1 MRKFKVGIIGCGA
14 IGTALARVL
23 IKDRKLNFRASLVA
37 VADKDPKQAEKLL
50 RHIGRKLPLLPIPE
64 IIKRCDFVIEAAHPS
79 VSSSVAALALKN
91 NKYVLIMSV
100 GGLLKFPF
108 QQLRDLIAKT
118 SGRLYCPS
126 GAIAGVDALLAA
138 QVEGLRRVRLVTTKP
153 PQALKGAPFF
163 KAHKF
168 PEFKSG
174 ETRKLVFRGSA
185 LQASK
190 AFPQNINVAAIL
202 SLAGLGPKKTEVEIW
217 VTRSAEVNTHEV
229 IIEGDFGEIK
239 TRTQNFPA
247 PQNPKTSY
255 LAILSAMAT
264 LRKAFTTLRL
274 GT

>member
-14 IGTALARVL
+14 IGTALAKVL
-23 IKDRKLNFRASLVA
+23 IKDRKLNFRAVLSA
-37 VADKDPKQAEKLL
+37 ISDKNPEQAKKLL
-50 RHIGRKLPLLPIPE
+50 HRIGRKLPVISIPE
-64 IIKRCDFVIEAAHPS
+64 IIRRCDFVIEAAHPGI
-79 VSSSVAALALKN
+79 SSSVAELALKN

-100 GGLLKFPF
+100 GGLLRFPF
-108 QQLRDLIAKT
+108 KKLKDLIAKT

-138 QVEGLRRVRLVTTKP
+138 QVSGLRRVRLVTTKP
-153 PQALKGAPFF
+153 PQALKGAPYFRT
-163 KAHKF
+163 HQF
-168 PEFKSG
+168 PDFGPG
-174 ETRKLVFRGSA
+174 EERKLIFQGSA
-185 LQASK
+185 LQASR

-217 VTRSAEVNTHEV
+217 ATQVAGTNRHE
-229 IIEGDFGEIK
+229 ICIEGDSGTIH
-239 TRTQNFPA
+239 TTTDNHPA
-247 PQNPKTSY
+247 PDNPKTSY

>member
-1 MRKFKVGIIGCGA
+1 MRKFKVGIVGCGA

-23 IKDRKLNFRASLVA
+23 IKDKKLNFRAVLTA
-37 VADKDPKQAEKLL
+37 VADKDPKQAERLL
-50 RHIGRKLPLLPIPE
+50 RRVGRKLPVISIPE
-64 IIKRCDFVIEAAHPS
+64 IVKRCDFVVEAAHPS

-108 QQLRDLIAKT
+108 QKLRDLIAKT

-138 QVEGLRRVRLVTTKP
+138 QVEGLRRVRLMTTKP
-153 PQALKGAPFF
+153 PQALRGAPFF
-163 KAHKF
+163 KTHRF
-168 PEFKSG
+168 PVFKYG

-185 LQASK
+185 LQASR

-217 VTRSAEVNTHEV
+217 VTRSSEVNTHEV

-255 LAILSAMAT
+255 LAILSAIAT

>member
-14 IGTALARVL
+14 IGTALAKVL
-23 IKDRKLNFRASLVA
+23 IKDRKLNFRAVLTA
-37 VADKDPKQAEKLL
+37 IADKNSQQSEKL
-50 RHIGRKLPLLPIPE
+50 RQRIGRKLPVVSIPE
-64 IIKRCDFVIEAAHPS
+64 IVKRCDFVIEAAHPS
-79 VSSSVAALALKN
+79 ISSSVAELALKN

-100 GGLLKFPF
+100 GGLLRFPF
-108 QQLRDLIAKT
+108 KKLKDLISKT

-138 QVEGLRRVRLVTTKP
+138 QVGGIRRVKLVTTKP
-153 PQALKGAPFF
+153 PRALAGAPYF
-163 KAHKF
+163 KKHKF

-174 ETRKLVFRGSA
+174 EERKVVFRGSA
-185 LQASK
+185 LRASR

-217 VTRSAEVNTHEV
+217 ATKVAGTNRHEV
-229 IIEGDFGEIK
+229 CIEGAFGTI
-239 TRTQNFPA
+239 RTTTDNHPA
-247 PQNPKTSY
+247 PDNPKTSY

>member
-23 IKDRKLNFRASLVA
+23 IKDRKLNFRALLVA
-37 VADKDPKQAEKLL
+37 VSDKDPHQAEKLL
-50 RHIGRKLPLLPIPE
+50 HRIGRKLPVLSITE
-64 IIKRCDFVIEAAHPS
+64 IVKRCDFVIEAAHPNI
-79 VSSSVAALALKN
+79 SSSIAELALKK

-108 QQLRDLIAKT
+108 QKLRDLIAKT

-138 QVEGLRRVRLVTTKP
+138 QVGGVRRVRLVTTKP
-153 PQALKGAPFF
+153 PQALKGAPYF
-163 KAHKF
+163 KTHDF
-168 PEFKSG
+168 PVFRSG
-174 ETRKLVFRGSA
+174 EEKKIVFRGSA
-185 LQASK
+185 LQASR

-202 SLAGLGPKKTEVEIW
+202 SLAGLGPRKTEVEIW
-217 VTRSAEVNTHEV
+217 ATQVAGTNRHE
-229 IIEGDFGEIK
+229 ICIEGPFGTI
-239 TRTQNFPA
+239 RTTTENFPA
-247 PQNPKTSY
+247 PDNPKTSY

>member
-1 MRKFKVGIIGCGA
+1 MRKFKIGIIGCGA
-14 IGTALARVL
+14 IGTALAKVL
-23 IKDRKLNFRASLVA
+23 IKDRKLNFRAALTA
-37 VADKDPKQAEKLL
+37 VADKVPEQAERLCQK
-50 RHIGRKLPLLPIPE
+50 IGKSLPMVSIPE
-64 IIKRCDFVIEAAHPS
+64 MIKLCDFVIEAAHPS
-79 VSSSVAALALKN
+79 ISSDVVEMALKN

-100 GGLLKFPF
+100 GGLLRFPF
-108 QQLRDLIAKT
+108 QKLRDLIAKT

-163 KAHKF
+163 KRHKF
-168 PEFKSG
+168 PVFRYG

-185 LQASK
+185 LQASR
-190 AFPQNINVAAIL
+190 AFPQNINVAGIL

-255 LAILSAMAT
+255 LAILSAIAT

>member
-14 IGTALARVL
+14 IGTALARVF
-23 IKDRKLNFRASLVA
+23 IKDKKLNFRAVLVG
-37 VADKDPKQAEKLL
+37 VSDKDPKQSERLL
-50 RHIGRKLPLLPIPE
+50 RRIGRKLPVMSIPE

-79 VSSSVAALALKN
+79 VSSSIAALALKN

-108 QQLRDLIAKT
+108 QKLRDLIAKT

-153 PQALKGAPFF
+153 PQALRGAPFF
-163 KAHKF
+163 KKHKF
-168 PEFKSG
+168 PVFKYG

-185 LQASK
+185 LQASR

-217 VTRSAEVNTHEV
+217 VTRSSEVNTHEV

>member
-14 IGTALARVL
+14 IGTALAKVL
-23 IKDRKLNFRASLVA
+23 IRDKKLNFRAALAGVS
-37 VADKDPKQAEKLL
+37 DRDPKQAEKLMS
-50 RHIGRKLPLLPIPE
+50 RIGRKLPVMSIPE

-108 QQLRDLIAKT
+108 QKLRDLISKT

-163 KAHKF
+163 KTHKF
-168 PEFKSG
+168 PLFKYG
-174 ETRKLVFRGSA
+174 ETKKRVFCGSA
-185 LQASK
+185 LQASR

-217 VTRSAEVNTHEV
+217 VTRSSEVNTHEV

-255 LAILSAMAT
+255 LAILSAIAT

>member
-14 IGTALARVL
+14 IGKALARVL
-23 IKDRKLNFRASLVA
+23 IKDKKLNFRAILTAIS
-37 VADKDPKQAEKLL
+37 DKDPKQAEKLL
-50 RHIGRKLPLLPIPE
+50 HSIGRKLPVVAIPE
-64 IIKRCDFVIEAAHPS
+64 IIRRCDFVIEAAHPNI
-79 VSSSVAALALKN
+79 SSVVAELALKN

-100 GGLLKFPF
+100 GGLLRFPF

-153 PQALKGAPFF
+153 PQALKGAPYF
-163 KAHKF
+163 KKHKF
-168 PEFKSG
+168 PVFKYG
-174 ETRKLVFRGSA
+174 ETKKMVFQGSA
-185 LQASK
+185 LKASR
-190 AFPQNINVAAIL
+190 AFTQNINVAAIL
-202 SLAGLGPKKTEVEIW
+202 ILAGLGPKRTEVEIW
-217 VTRSAEVNTHEV
+217 ATRSSDVNTHEV

-255 LAILSAMAT
+255 LAILSAIAT